1 MRIAQV
7 APLHITVPPRD
18 YGGTERCVHNLT
30 EALVKLGHDVTLF
43 ATGDSQTSAKLVP
56 MRPGP
61 ITFDPTVDATALHVA
76 ELAEVYR
83 RADRFDVIHSHL
95 DYLTLPFIQTTTTP
109 TVLTL
114 HGRLDQPE
122 FRQVFHTYQ
131 RANYVSISES
141 QSSFLPELNWA
152 GTVHHALDVNRFP
165 FYPHPGDYLAF
176 VGRMSP
182 EKRPDRAIEI
192 AKKAGIPLKMAAKI
206 DAKERPFFESVIKPM
221 LDHPLI
227 EYVGVLNEREKS
239 ELIGKALALL
249 LPIKWPEPFGIAFI
263 ESLACGTPVLT
274 CPYGAVPEILKDGIT
289 GFIREADNELV
300 EAIEHLHEIARSGCR
315 EYVRRKFD
323 IQRMAMK
330 YLNVYSKVQQ
340 RRAPFTIQSEAEVT
354 EEAATTMPFT
364 VEVDVPAS
372 RVRPD
377 KRHVSVA
384 PSYAE
389 TPAALADNADKRA
402 LYHDR
407 R

>member
-7 APLHITVPPRD
+7 APLHVAVPPRD
-18 YGGTERCVHNLT
+18 YGGTERCVYNLT

-43 ATGDSQTSAKLVP
+43 ATGDSQTSAQLVP
-56 MRPGP
+56 MRPDP
-61 ITFDPTVDATALHVA
+61 ISFDPAVDATALHVA

-83 RADRFDVIHSHL
+83 RADQFDVIHSHL
-95 DYLTLPFIQTTTTP
+95 DYLTLPFVQTTPTP

-114 HGRLDQPE
+114 HGRLDQSE
-122 FRQVFHTYQ
+122 FRQVFDTY
-131 RANYVSISES
+131 RHANYISISES
-141 QSSFLPELNWA
+141 QRSFLPDLNWA

-165 FYPHPGDYLAF
+165 FHPNPGNYLAF

-182 EKRPDRAIEI
+182 EKGPDRAIAI
-192 AKKAGIPLKMAAKI
+192 AKKAGIPLKIAAKI
-206 DAKERPFFESVIKPM
+206 DASERPYFESVIKPM

-239 ELIGKALALL
+239 ELMGKALALL
-249 LPIKWPEPFGIAFI
+249 LPIKWPEPFGIVFI

-274 CPYGAVPEILKDGIT
+274 CPYGAVPEILEDGVT
-289 GFIREADNELV
+289 SFIRETGDELV
-300 EAIEHLHEIARSGCR
+300 EAIEHLREISRSGCR

-340 RRAPFTIQSEAEVT
+340 RRPPFTIQSEAEVA
-354 EEAATTMPFT
+354 EEAAATTLFT
-364 VEVDVPAS
+364 AEVEVPPPTKLPGTRAVP
-372 RVRPD
+372 
-377 KRHVSVA
+377 VA
-384 PSYAE
+384 PSFAE
-389 TPAALADNADKRA
+389 TPAALADDADERA